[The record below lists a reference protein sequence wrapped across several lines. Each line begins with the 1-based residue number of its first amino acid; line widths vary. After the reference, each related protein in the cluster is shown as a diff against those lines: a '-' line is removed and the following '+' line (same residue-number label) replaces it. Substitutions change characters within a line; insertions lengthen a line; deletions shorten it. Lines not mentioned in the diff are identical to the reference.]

1 MSTEETTKETIQ
13 RVRLG
18 EREIVLLGTAHVS
31 TESVRDVEQAIEQE
45 SPGRIC
51 VEIDEGRYRAM
62 SESRSWSSLNI
73 YQVLRDRKGFMLLAN
88 LVLSS
93 FQRKLGEDIGVKP
106 GQEMQRA
113 VEVARER
120 DIPFSLCDREI
131 QVTLRRAWSMSGFW
145 GKNKMLA
152 ALLGSVFSSEKLTS
166 EQIEELKQKNAL
178 QSMLEELSEYLPSA
192 KEVLID
198 ERDRYLATRIFQTTE
213 QKVLAVV
220 GAGHMAGIVRWLY
233 ALHAGE
239 VSADVQPIDRVPA
252 PAKVT
257 RILPWLVPAAVLGL
271 IVAGFFRSGWELTLS
286 MLWMWVLVNGTL
298 SAIGALIAL
307 AHPVTIVVSFLAAP
321 ITSMNPTIGVGIV
334 AGLLEAVLRKPR
346 VAEFERLPQ
355 DIVTM
360 RGFFRNRLT
369 HVLLVFFF
377 STIGSA
383 IGTFLGIP
391 FLTSLLA

>member
-1 MSTEETTKETIQ
+1 
-13 RVRLG
+13 
-18 EREIVLLGTAHVS
+18 
-31 TESVRDVEQAIEQE
+31 
-45 SPGRIC
+45 
-51 VEIDEGRYRAM
+51 
-62 SESRSWSSLNI
+62 
-73 YQVLRDRKGFMLLAN
+73 MLLAN
-88 LVLSS
+88 LVLSA
-93 FQRKLGEDIGVKP
+93 FQRRLGEDMGVKP

-120 DIPFSLCDREI
+120 GIPFSLCDRGI

-152 ALLGSVFSSEKLTS
+152 ALLGSVFTSEKLTS

-198 ERDRYLATRIFQTTE
+198 ERDRYLATRIFETTE
-213 QKVLAVV
+213 RKVLAVV
-220 GAGHMAGIVRWLY
+220 GAGHVDGIVQWLH

-239 VSADVQPIDRVPA
+239 VSADVQSIDRIPPPA
-252 PAKVT
+252 RVT

-298 SAIGALIAL
+298 SAIGALVAL
-307 AHPVTIVVSFLAAP
+307 AHPVTIIVSFLAAP

-346 VAEFERLPQ
+346 VSDFEQLPQ
-355 DIVTM
+355 DIVTLK
-360 RGFFRNRLT
+360 GFFRNRLT

-383 IGTFLGIP
+383 IGTFIGIP

>member
-1 MSTEETTKETIQ
+1 MSIEETTRETIQ

-31 TESVRDVEQAIEQE
+31 SESVRDVERTIEEE
-45 SPGRIC
+45 SPERVC

-62 SESRSWSSLNI
+62 SESRSWSDLNI
-73 YQVLRDRKGFMLLAN
+73 YQVLRERKGFMLLAN
-88 LVLSS
+88 LVLSA
-93 FQRKLGEDIGVKP
+93 FQRKLGEDMGVKP
-106 GQEMQRA
+106 GQEMRRA
-113 VEVARER
+113 VEVAQEKS
-120 DIPFSLCDREI
+120 IPFSLCDREI

-198 ERDRYLATRIFQTTE
+198 ERDRYLATRIFETSE
-213 QKVLAVV
+213 AKVLAVV
-220 GAGHMAGIVRWLY
+220 GAGHMDGIVRWLH

-239 VSADVQPIDRVPA
+239 VSADVESIDRIPS

-271 IVAGFFRSGWELTLS
+271 IVVGFFRSGWELTLS

-298 SAIGALIAL
+298 SAIGALVAL

-346 VAEFERLPQ
+346 VADFERLPQ
-355 DIVTM
+355 DIVTV

-383 IGTFLGIP
+383 IGTFIGIP

>member
-1 MSTEETTKETIQ
+1 MT
-13 RVRLG
+13 
-18 EREIVLLGTAHVS
+18 
-31 TESVRDVEQAIEQE
+31 
-45 SPGRIC
+45 
-51 VEIDEGRYRAM
+51 
-62 SESRSWSSLNI
+62 ESRSWRDLNI
-73 YQVLRDRKGFMLLAN
+73 YQVLRERKGFMLLAN
-88 LVLSS
+88 LVLSA

-106 GQEMQRA
+106 GQEMRRA
-113 VEVARER
+113 VEVAQER

-131 QVTLRRAWSMSGFW
+131 QITLRRAWSMSGFW

-152 ALLGSVFSSEKLTS
+152 ALLGSVFSGEKLTA

-178 QSMLEELSEYLPSA
+178 QSLLEELSQYMPSA

-198 ERDRYLATRIFQTTE
+198 ERDRYLATRIFLTSE
-213 QKVLAVV
+213 RKVLAVV
-220 GAGHMAGIVRWLY
+220 GAGHMDGIVRRLH
-233 ALHAGE
+233 ALHSGE
-239 VSADVQPIDRVPA
+239 VSADLAAIDGVPS

-271 IVAGFFRSGWELTLS
+271 IVAGFLRSGWELTVS
-286 MLWMWVLVNGTL
+286 MLWMWVLVNGSL
-298 SAIGALIAL
+298 SAIGALLAL
-307 AHPVTIVVSFLAAP
+307 AHPVTILVSFLAAP

-346 VAEFERLPQ
+346 VADFEQLPE
-355 DIVTM
+355 DIVTV

-383 IGTFLGIP
+383 IGTFIGIP